1 MQLYDDKHDRADMD
15 QQPVIEIAEFTHNKF
30 VANGW
35 VREDFSQL
43 KNNNKLFIETY
54 LRPVNFAGNNQG
66 TLSVFY

>member
-1 MQLYDDKHDRADMD
+1 MTISTTGQIWINNRLLKLPNLHIINLWRMGGLEK
-15 QQPVIEIAEFTHNKF
+15 I
-30 VANGW
+30 
-35 VREDFSQL
+35 FSQL